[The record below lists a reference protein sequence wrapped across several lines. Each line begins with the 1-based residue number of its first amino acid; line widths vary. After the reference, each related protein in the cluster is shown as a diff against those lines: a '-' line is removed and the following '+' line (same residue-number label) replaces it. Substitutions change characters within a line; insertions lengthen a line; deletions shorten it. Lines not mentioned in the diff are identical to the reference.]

1 MTITEKMVIQ
11 TPEQVTLEYAL
22 AGIGSRLLALII
34 DTLIQASAGVVLFT
48 MLAAASAF
56 LRGRAAF
63 LGNWAVAIVIL
74 FLFLLNFGYFALF
87 EALWQGQTPGKRLM
101 RLRVMKDDGRPI
113 GPLEAVAR
121 NLMRLVDQLPFLYGV
136 AIVSVILSK
145 QMKRLGDYVAG
156 TVVVREEPARIPAMV
171 PAAAVAT
178 DPALANWQYNAA
190 AMTIDEYRLIE
201 TFIDRREQLDPD
213 LRWRMATDISRRIL
227 EKLGATSPIPGNPEA
242 VLNKL
247 ASDFRTRGRY
257 Q

>member
-1 MTITEKMVIQ
+1 MTITEKIVIQ

-22 AGIGSRLLALII
+22 AGVGSRLLALII
-34 DTLIQASAGVVLFT
+34 DTLIQASVGVVLFT
-48 MLAAASAF
+48 MMAGAGVF
-56 LRGRAAF
+56 LRGRAQSLGTWAF
-63 LGNWAVAIVIL
+63 AIVVL
-74 FLFLLNFGYFALF
+74 FVFLLNFGYFALF
-87 EALWQGQTPGKRLM
+87 EALWHGQTPGKRVM

-156 TVVVREEPARIPAMV
+156 TVVVREEPARIPAIA
-171 PAAAVAT
+171 PAAAVAA
-178 DPALANWQYNAA
+178 DPALDNWQYDAA
-190 AMTIDEYRLIE
+190 AMTLDEYRLIE
-201 TFIDRREQLDPD
+201 TFFDRREQLDSE
-213 LRWRMATDISRRIL
+213 LRWRMATDICRRIL
-227 EKLGATSPIPGNPEA
+227 DKLGATSPIPGKPEA